1 MSRARKSAAPAL
13 EWRTSIART
22 GDRLKVWCH
31 VRHLLSSGATVVE
44 LFDQVRA
51 ELEKAARDA
60 AARDPDRPLVTSTVD
75 LQLEFNV
82 ADPEIW
88 LVLHDPA
95 AVVTDVA
102 GQLGRLQQMLEKV
115 VAAERANIARWF
127 PHSAASA

>member
-1 MSRARKSAAPAL
+1 MSCCRKAVAPAL
-13 EWRTSIART
+13 EWRITINRT
-22 GDRLKVWCH
+22 GDRLAAWCH
-31 VRHLLSSGATVVE
+31 VRHLLASGATVVE

-51 ELEKAARDA
+51 ELEHATRDA
-60 AARDPDRPLVTSTVD
+60 AACDPDRPPMASPVG

-95 AVVTDVA
+95 ACALDMV
-102 GQLGRLQQMLEKV
+102 GQLDRLQQMLEKV

-127 PHSAASA
+127 PHAAVPA